1 MHISSVRLGHAN
13 NSSSTHSILLNSK
26 SAPRGSESG
35 EFEFGWDWFHIKD
48 QDGKARYL
56 SALVYTTLC
65 HDMAN
70 EHAAVVAKD
79 LTGFNPLRD
88 RIAAGNG
95 LEAYVDHQSVNAF
108 PLSFGEQKYD
118 PDFMREFVE
127 YVRDNP
133 KVSIRGGNDNCEKE
147 DNWVE
152 GEDHAVNELPR
163 DCGKVDL
170 FARKDGQWWV
180 LYNKESG
187 AKVRISFAKNPGEY
201 RKAMRPELLDL
212 KCTNRCIYGCRFCYM
227 DSTKEGKHA
236 DMKVIEQVAWA
247 CREAKV
253 FEVAIGGGETTDHPE
268 FPKILS
274 TFAVHGITPNFT
286 TFNMNWV
293 DDKEKREAVEK
304 HCRSFAMSSPHELK
318 RLAFWNDKHK
328 EGMGKGLLGT
338 FQLALGCHDEKIARM
353 ALDGA
358 AALGIPVTLLG
369 FKDHGRGKNFEVKDY
384 GWVLDY
390 ITDLEH
396 WKKFGADSVFV
407 VQFGAA
413 LKEHGVHEK
422 LMVNTEGA
430 FSCFIDAVE
439 KKMGASSYTD
449 ELHPLGEKDI
459 FEKFP
464 YAA

>member
-26 SAPRGSESG
+26 SAPRASGSG

-56 SALVYTTLC
+56 SALVYTTLR
-65 HDMAN
+65 HDMAD

-79 LTGFNPLRD
+79 LTGFNPVRD
-88 RIAAGNG
+88 RIEGRRDD
-95 LEAYVDHQSVNAF
+95 AYVDHQSVNAF
-108 PLSFGEQKYD
+108 PLAFGEQKYD

-133 KVSIRGGNDNCEKE
+133 KVSIRGGNDNSEE
-147 DNWVE
+147 GDNWVN
-152 GEDHAVNELPR
+152 GEEHAVNTLPR
-163 DCGKVDL
+163 DCGKINL

-180 LYNKESG
+180 LYNKDTG
-187 AKVRISFAKNPGEY
+187 AKVRLSFAKNPGEY
-201 RKAMRPELLDL
+201 LKAAKVELLDL
-212 KCTNRCIYGCRFCYM
+212 KCTNHCRYGCKFCYM
-227 DSTKEGKHA
+227 DSDEKGKHA

-247 CREAKV
+247 CRDAKV
-253 FEVAIGGGETTDHPE
+253 FEVALGGGETTDHPE
-268 FPKILS
+268 FTKILEK
-274 TFAVHGITPNFT
+274 FAIHGVTPNFT
-286 TFNMNWV
+286 TFNMNWA
-293 DDKEKREAVEK
+293 DDKEKREAVEQ
-304 HCRSFAMSSPHELK
+304 HCRSFAMSAPHELK
-318 RLAFWNDKHK
+318 RLALWNDKHK
-328 EGMGKGLLGT
+328 KGFGEGLLGT
-338 FQLALGCHDEKIARM
+338 FQLALGCHEEKTARK

-390 ITDLEH
+390 ITNLDN
-396 WKKFGADSVFV
+396 WQQFGADSVFV
-407 VQFGAA
+407 QQFEAA
-413 LKEHGVHEK
+413 LKERGVHEK

-430 FSCFIDAVE
+430 YSCFIDAVE
-439 KKMGASSYTD
+439 KKMGASSYTN
-449 ELHPLGEKDI
+449 ELHPLNEKAI